1 MIRVANKPV
10 VTIRYIMRNSRGE
23 VLENTL
29 SGPSA
34 SYLHGGSGILES
46 FRSSWRVYTAGE
58 RKQVLLLERY
68 ESLEDDFTFDV
79 LIEKIREALPQ
90 EIVLGY
96 PVTGT
101 AMECGPGCACFY

>member
-1 MIRVANKPV
+1 MIRVANNTLV
-10 VTIRYIMRNSRGE
+10 SIRYIMRNSRGE

-29 SGPSA
+29 SGPAA
-34 SYLHGGSGILES
+34 SYLHGSSGILES
-46 FRSSWRVYTAGE
+46 LQVQLEGLQAGE
-58 RKQVLLLERY
+58 KKQVLLLKKY